1 MSEMI
6 LGAKPYFGEKQK
18 SDQILNG
25 IRGILDSGMLTQ
37 GAYVKKFEECMVD
50 LTGAKHALA
59 ISSGGA
65 ALELVLTSLDLNGR
79 EVIVPTD
86 TFVATANAV
95 IRAGG
100 RPVFAD
106 IEEETL
112 CLDPDDLPN
121 RISSSTAGVIYVHMF
136 GLIPPSFRSIRDFCD
151 ENGLFLV
158 EDAAHAHG
166 TKFNGESAGSLGTA
180 ACFSFYATKIATT
193 GEGGMVTTDS
203 EDIYKSIQSLR
214 DHGKSADSTLFD
226 KVSNNYRLPEI
237 SSLLGLEQLSIL
249 EENVNRRR
257 EIAEQYRSRLK
268 KVNGVRLLRGF
279 WDNNCSY
286 WRFPLYLEGVVD
298 RLELQKR
305 MKENHK
311 VRITW
316 MYEPLCHMQP
326 VFSEYVDKSTTLM
339 VAEKSM
345 SKLICLPCYPGLKD
359 SDVDRICSGLEM
371 EINNLNHS

>member
-6 LGAKPYFGEKQK
+6 LGAKPYFGNKQK

-37 GAYVKKFEECMVD
+37 GTYVKKFEKCMVN
-50 LTGAKHALA
+50 LTNAKYALA
-59 ISSGGA
+59 LSSGGA
-65 ALELVLTSLDLNGR
+65 ALELVLNSLDLNGR

-136 GLIPPSFRSIRDFCD
+136 GLIPPSFQSIRDFCD
-151 ENGLFLV
+151 ENGLFLI

-180 ACFSFYATKIATT
+180 ACFSFYATKIVTT

-214 DHGKSADSTLFD
+214 DHGRSVDSTLFD

-257 EIAEQYRSRLK
+257 EIAEQYRLRLK
-268 KVNGVRLLRGF
+268 RVNGLRLLRGF

-286 WRFPLYLEGVVD
+286 WRFPLYLDDFSV
-298 RLELQKR
+298 RFELQKCMR
-305 MKENHK
+305 KNHK

-316 MYEPLCHMQP
+316 MYEPLCHLQP
-326 VFSEYVDKSTTLM
+326 VFSKVINDGIRFPA
-339 VAEKSM
+339 AEKCM
-345 SKLICLPCYPGLKD
+345 SELICLPCYPGLKD
-359 SDVDRICSGLEM
+359 DDIDRICSGLEM
-371 EINNLNHS
+371 EINKLNLS